1 MRYVA
6 AIATYLPCWGS
17 ARGRVAGGD
26 EDAVTL
32 AVEAG
37 RAAIDAA
44 YGGELAGGDLAAG
57 EAGTGGE
64 LAGGGGAAEA
74 GGVQR
79 VVLVSR
85 ELPLLEGGNAAV
97 LLAGLGLDPEIEVS
111 ERLGGAPAA
120 LDALTSAPPGTLV
133 IAADVQPAAG
143 GAAALVADSG
153 LQVTPTA
160 RLARSLPVRTRSAA
174 GEVHDYG
181 DPRLLR
187 ERGVLASL
195 ATLGGDGEKPL
206 ALAGVDARQA
216 AAVCAGQPPALPTTG
231 ASSALF
237 ALAVLAESR
246 ASGPLF
252 AAEQATVSGVQ
263 VGGGVALVRRAE
275 PAARPAPATTFT
287 PGKEIPVSLAA
298 YDRAFTAKVRFE
310 AGRQAATG
318 ELDFPPRYR
327 VGTDGTLHTDYTLV
341 PLPRTGTVY
350 TGVTVRI
357 PVPGLRTPYS
367 LVIVE
372 LDEVGVRV
380 LAPVTGA
387 APGAAQIGDRGRMVL
402 RRVAVR
408 SGVPDYGYAF
418 CPWTVSEGAA
428 QARSGA

>member
-1 MRYVA
+1 MTHVA
-6 AIATYLPCWGS
+6 AIGTYLPCWGS

-44 YGGELAGGDLAAG
+44 HGGELAGGELAGGELAGGDLA
-57 EAGTGGE
+57 
-64 LAGGGGAAEA
+64 GGGAGA

-120 LDALTSAPPGTLV
+120 LDALTSARPWTLV
-133 IAADVQPAAG
+133 IAADVQPFAG
-143 GAAALVADSG
+143 AAAALVAGSG
-153 LQVTPTA
+153 LHVVPVA
-160 RLARSLPVRTRSAA
+160 RLARSLPVRTRSAT

-187 ERGVLASL
+187 ERGLLASL
-195 ATLGGDGEKPL
+195 AALAGSGAGEKPL
-206 ALAGVDARQA
+206 ALAGVDAKQA

-237 ALAVLAESR
+237 ALAALAESR
-246 ASGPLF
+246 SSGPLF
-252 AAEQATVSGVQ
+252 AAEQATVSGVR

-275 PAARPAPATTFT
+275 PTARPAPASTFT

-310 AGRQAATG
+310 AGRQAGTG

-327 VGTDGTLHTDYTLV
+327 VGKDGTLHTDYTLV

-357 PVPGLRTPYS
+357 PVPGLPTPYS

-387 APGAAQIGDRGRMVL
+387 APGTAQIGDRGRMVL

-418 CPWTVSEGAA
+418 CPQEAA
-428 QARSGA
+428 QTGSGA

>member
-1 MRYVA
+1 MTHVA

-26 EDAVTL
+26 EDVVTL

-44 YGGELAGGDLAAG
+44 DDGDVAGSDVAGGS
-57 EAGTGGE
+57 
-64 LAGGGGAAEA
+64 AGGGAGA

-120 LDALTSAPPGTLV
+120 LDALASARPRTLV
-133 IAADVQPAAG
+133 IAADVQPFAG
-143 GAAALVADSG
+143 AAAALVASSG
-153 LQVTPTA
+153 LGVVPVA

-187 ERGVLASL
+187 ERGALASL
-195 ATLGGDGEKPL
+195 TALAAGADKPL

-216 AAVCAGQPPALPTTG
+216 AAVCAGQPPTLPTTG
-231 ASSALF
+231 ASSAFF
-237 ALAVLAESR
+237 ALAALAQARSP
-246 ASGPLF
+246 GPLF

-263 VGGGVALVRRAE
+263 VGDGVAVVRRVE
-275 PAARPAPATTFT
+275 PAARPLPATTLT

-298 YDRAFTAKVRFE
+298 YDRAFSAKVRFE
-310 AGRQAATG
+310 ASRQAGTG

-327 VGTDGTLHTDYTLV
+327 VGTDGSLHTDYTLV

-350 TGVTVRI
+350 TGVTIRI
-357 PVPGLRTPYS
+357 PVPGLATPYS

-372 LDEVGVRV
+372 LDDVGVRV
-380 LAPVTGA
+380 LARVTGTA
-387 APGAAQIGDRGRMVL
+387 AGTVNIGDRGRMVL
-402 RRVAVR
+402 RLVAVR

-418 CPWTVSEGAA
+418 CPEEAA
-428 QARSGA
+428 QTGSGA

>member
-1 MRYVA
+1 MTHVS

-44 YGGELAGGDLAAG
+44 FDGD
-57 EAGTGGE
+57 
-64 LAGGGGAAEA
+64 
-74 GGVQR
+74 VQR

-120 LDALTSAPPGTLV
+120 LDALSSARPRTLV
-133 IAADVQPAAG
+133 IAADVQPFAG
-143 GAAALVADSG
+143 AAAALVADSG
-153 LQVTPTA
+153 LTVTPVA

-187 ERGVLASL
+187 ERGVLASVSAL
-195 ATLGGDGEKPL
+195 AAEGADKPL

-216 AAVCAGQPPALPTTG
+216 AAVCAGQPATLPTTG

-237 ALAVLAESR
+237 ALAALAESR
-246 ASGPLF
+246 SAGPLF
-252 AAEQATVSGVQ
+252 AAEQATVTGVL
-263 VGGGVALVRRAE
+263 VGDGVAVVRRVE
-275 PAARPAPATTFT
+275 PAARPLPASTFT

-298 YDRAFTAKVRFE
+298 YDRAFSAKVRFE
-310 AGRQAATG
+310 AGRQAGTG

-357 PVPGLRTPYS
+357 PVPGLPTPYS

-372 LDEVGVRV
+372 LDGVDVRV
-380 LAPVTGA
+380 LARVTGA
-387 APGAAQIGDRGRMVL
+387 PPGAVAIGDRGRMVL
-402 RRVAVR
+402 RLVAVR

-418 CPWTVSEGAA
+418 CPQEAA
-428 QARSGA
+428 A

>member
-1 MRYVA
+1 MTHVA

-17 ARGRVAGGD
+17 ARGRVASGD

-44 YGGELAGGDLAAG
+44 GASGPA
-57 EAGTGGE
+57 
-64 LAGGGGAAEA
+64 GGAAVT
-74 GGVQR
+74 GDVQR

-97 LLAGLGLDPEIEVS
+97 LLAGLGLDPEIEVA
-111 ERLGGAPAA
+111 ERLGGAAAA
-120 LDALTSAPPGTLV
+120 LDALTSARPRTLV
-133 IAADVQPAAG
+133 IAADLQPFAG
-143 GAAALVADSG
+143 AAAALVAGSG
-153 LQVTPTA
+153 LRVVPSA
-160 RLARSLPVRTRSAA
+160 RLARSLPVRTRSAD

-195 ATLGGDGEKPL
+195 ASLAADKPL
-206 ALAGVDARQA
+206 ALAGAGAKQA
-216 AAVCAGQPPALPTTG
+216 AAVCAGQPPTLPTTG

-237 ALAVLAESR
+237 ALAALAESR
-246 ASGPLF
+246 SSGPLF
-252 AAEQATVSGVQ
+252 AADQATVSGVQ
-263 VGGGVALVRRAE
+263 VGDGTALVRRLE
-275 PAARPAPATTFT
+275 PAARPAPASTFT

-298 YDRAFTAKVRFE
+298 YDRAFSAKVRFE

-327 VGTDGTLHTDYTLV
+327 VGQDGSLHTDYTLV

-357 PVPGLRTPYS
+357 PVPGLSTPYS

-372 LDEVGVRV
+372 LDEVGVRA

-387 APGAAQIGDRGRMVL
+387 PPGTVRIGDRGRMVL

-418 CPWTVSEGAA
+418 CPEEAA
-428 QARSGA
+428 

>member
-1 MRYVA
+1 MTHVS

-44 YGGELAGGDLAAG
+44 FGGDAADDDV
-57 EAGTGGE
+57 
-64 LAGGGGAAEA
+64 AGGGSAGGGSAGDGSAGADGAAGA

-120 LDALTSAPPGTLV
+120 LDALTSARTRTLV
-133 IAADVQPAAG
+133 IAADLQPFAG
-143 GAAALVADSG
+143 AAAALVAGSG
-153 LQVTPTA
+153 LPVTPVA

-174 GEVHDYG
+174 GQVHDYG

-195 ATLGGDGEKPL
+195 SALAAEGADKPL

-216 AAVCAGQPPALPTTG
+216 AAVCAGQPAALPTTG

-237 ALAVLAESR
+237 ALAALAESR
-246 ASGPLF
+246 AAGPLF
-252 AAEQATVSGVQ
+252 AAEQATVSGVL
-263 VGGGVALVRRAE
+263 VGDGVAVVRRVE
-275 PAARPAPATTFT
+275 PAARPLPASTCT

-298 YDRAFTAKVRFE
+298 YDRAFSAKVRFE
-310 AGRQAATG
+310 AGRQAGTG

-357 PVPGLRTPYS
+357 PVPGLPTPYS

-372 LDEVGVRV
+372 LDGVDVRV
-380 LAPVTGA
+380 LARVTGA
-387 APGAAQIGDRGRMVL
+387 SPGTVTIGDRGRMVL
-402 RRVAVR
+402 RLVAVR

-418 CPWTVSEGAA
+418 CPEGAA
-428 QARSGA
+428 A

>member
-1 MRYVA
+1 MTHVT

-17 ARGRVAGGD
+17 AQARVAGGD

-37 RAAIDAA
+37 RAAIGEMAGSVTGNGDAS
-44 YGGELAGGDLAAG
+44 
-57 EAGTGGE
+57 
-64 LAGGGGAAEA
+64 
-74 GGVQR
+74 GVQR

-85 ELPLLEGGNAAV
+85 DLPLLEGGNAAV

-120 LDALTSAPPGTLV
+120 LDALTSAAPWTLV
-133 IAADVQPAAG
+133 IAADMQPAGA
-143 GAAALVADSG
+143 AAALVADTG
-153 LQVTPTA
+153 LQVLPIA
-160 RLARSLPVRTRSAA
+160 RLARSLPVRTRDAT
-174 GEVHDYG
+174 GDVRDYG

-187 ERGVLASL
+187 ERGLLASL
-195 ATLGGDGEKPL
+195 ATLGTVSADKPL
-206 ALAGVDARQA
+206 ALAGVDAKQA

-237 ALAVLAESR
+237 ALAVLAQGRS
-246 ASGPLF
+246 SGPLF
-252 AAEQATVSGVQ
+252 AAEQATVSGAQ
-263 VGGGVALVRRAE
+263 VGDGLAAVRRQE
-275 PAARPAPATTFT
+275 PPARPVPKTTLT
-287 PGKEIPVSLAA
+287 PGKDIPVSLAA
-298 YDRAFTAKVRFE
+298 YDRAFEPKVRFE
-310 AGRQAATG
+310 AARQAETG

-327 VGTDGTLHTDYTLV
+327 VGQDGALHTGYTLV

-357 PVPGLRTPYS
+357 PVPGLPTPYS

-372 LDEVGVRV
+372 LDDVGVRV
-380 LAPVTGA
+380 LARVTGA
-387 APGAAQIGDRGRMVL
+387 EAGAVNIGDRGRMVL

-418 CPWTVSEGAA
+418 CPAGTEETGSRA
-428 QARSGA
+428 

>member
-1 MRYVA
+1 MTHVS

-17 ARGRVAGGD
+17 ASGRVAGGD

-44 YGGELAGGDLAAG
+44 F
-57 EAGTGGE
+57 
-64 LAGGGGAAEA
+64 

-120 LDALTSAPPGTLV
+120 LDELTSARPRTLV
-133 IAADVQPAAG
+133 IGADVQPFAG
-143 GAAALVADSG
+143 AAAALVADSG
-153 LQVTPTA
+153 LPVVPVA
-160 RLARSLPVRTRSAA
+160 RVARSLPVRTRSAA

-195 ATLGGDGEKPL
+195 AGLSALAAEGADKPL

-216 AAVCAGQPPALPTTG
+216 AAVCAGQPAALPTTG

-237 ALAVLAESR
+237 ALAALAESR
-246 ASGPLF
+246 AVGPLF

-263 VGGGVALVRRAE
+263 VGDGVALVRRVE
-275 PAARPAPATTFT
+275 PAARPLPASTFT

-298 YDRAFTAKVRFE
+298 YDRAFAAKVRFE
-310 AGRQAATG
+310 AGRQAGTG

-357 PVPGLRTPYS
+357 PVPGLPTPYS

-372 LDEVGVRV
+372 LDGVDVRV
-380 LAPVTGA
+380 LARVTGA
-387 APGAAQIGDRGRMVL
+387 SAGTVNIGDRGRMVL
-402 RRVAVR
+402 RLVAVR

-418 CPWTVSEGAA
+418 CPEEAA
-428 QARSGA
+428 A

>member
-1 MRYVA
+1 MTHVS

-37 RAAIDAA
+37 RAAI
-44 YGGELAGGDLAAG
+44 
-57 EAGTGGE
+57 EAVI
-64 LAGGGGAAEA
+64 GGAGAGA

-97 LLAGLGLDPEIEVS
+97 LLAALGLDPEIEVS

-120 LDALTSAPPGTLV
+120 LDALSSARPRTLV
-133 IAADVQPAAG
+133 IAADVQPFA
-143 GAAALVADSG
+143 GAAAALAAGSG
-153 LQVTPTA
+153 LPVTPVA

-174 GEVHDYG
+174 GQVHDYG

-187 ERGVLASL
+187 ERGVLASVSAL
-195 ATLGGDGEKPL
+195 AAEGADKPL

-216 AAVCAGQPPALPTTG
+216 AAVCAGQPATLPTTG

-237 ALAVLAESR
+237 ALAALAESR
-246 ASGPLF
+246 SAGPLF
-252 AAEQATVSGVQ
+252 AAEQATVTGVL
-263 VGGGVALVRRAE
+263 VGDGVAVVRRVE
-275 PAARPAPATTFT
+275 PAPRPLPASTFT

-298 YDRAFTAKVRFE
+298 YDRAFSAKVRFE
-310 AGRQAATG
+310 AGRQAGTG

-357 PVPGLRTPYS
+357 PVPGLATPYS

-372 LDEVGVRV
+372 LDGVDVRV
-380 LAPVTGA
+380 LARVTGA
-387 APGAAQIGDRGRMVL
+387 PPGTVTIGDRGRMVL
-402 RRVAVR
+402 RLVAVR

-418 CPWTVSEGAA
+418 CPQEAA
-428 QARSGA
+428 A

>member
-1 MRYVA
+1 MTHVA
-6 AIATYLPCWGS
+6 AIGTYLPCWGS

-44 YGGELAGGDLAAG
+44 HGGELAGGDLAAG
-57 EAGTGGE
+57 EAG
-64 LAGGGGAAEA
+64 AS
-74 GGVQR
+74 GVQR

-97 LLAGLGLDPEIEVS
+97 LLAGLGLDPEIEMS

-120 LDALTSAPPGTLV
+120 LDALTSARSRTLV
-133 IAADVQPAAG
+133 IAADVQPFAG
-143 GAAALVADSG
+143 AAAALVAGSG
-153 LQVTPTA
+153 LHVVPVA

-195 ATLGGDGEKPL
+195 ATLATLAGGDGEKPL

-237 ALAVLAESR
+237 ALAALAESGS
-246 ASGPLF
+246 SGPLF
-252 AAEQATVSGVQ
+252 AAEQATVSGVR
-263 VGGGVALVRRAE
+263 VGGGGAVGRGAG
-275 PAARPAPATTFT
+275 PAARPAPPRTVP
-287 PGKEIPVSLAA
+287 PGKGTPVCVAA
-298 YDRAFTAKVRFE
+298 SGRAFRAKVRFE

-357 PVPGLRTPYS
+357 PVPGLLTPYS

-387 APGAAQIGDRGRMVL
+387 APGTAQIGDRGRMVL

-418 CPWTVSEGAA
+418 CPQEAA
-428 QARSGA
+428 QTGSGA

>member
-1 MRYVA
+1 MTYVA

-37 RAAIDAA
+37 RGAIGTADE
-44 YGGELAGGDLAAG
+44 GVPDL
-57 EAGTGGE
+57 
-64 LAGGGGAAEA
+64 GADGQ
-74 GGVQR
+74 GGVRR

-97 LLAGLGLDPEIEVS
+97 LLGGLGLDPGTEVT

-143 GAAALVADSG
+143 GAAALVAGSG
-153 LQVTPTA
+153 LQVTPAA

-187 ERGVLASL
+187 ERGVPASL
-195 ATLGGDGEKPL
+195 AQLTADSTDKPI
-206 ALAGVDARQA
+206 ALAGVDSRQA
-216 AAVCAGQPPALPTTG
+216 AALCAGQPAALPTTG

-237 ALAVLAESR
+237 ALAALAESR
-246 ASGPLF
+246 SPGLLL
-252 AAEQATVSGVQ
+252 AAEQATLSGVQ
-263 VGGGVALVRRAE
+263 VGDGAAQVRRVE
-275 PAARPAPATTFT
+275 PPAQPPATGTFT
-287 PGKEIPVSLAA
+287 PGKEIPISLAA

-310 AGRQAATG
+310 AGQQAATG

-327 VGTDGTLHTDYTLV
+327 VGPDGALHTDYTLV

-357 PVPGLRTPYS
+357 PVPGLETPYS

-372 LDEVGVRV
+372 LDDVGVRV
-380 LAPVTGA
+380 LARVTGA
-387 APGAAQIGDRGRMVL
+387 APGTVGIGDRGRMVL

-408 SGVPDYGYAF
+408 SGVPDYGYSF
-418 CPWTVSEGAA
+418 CPGDCLGEA
-428 QARSGA
+428 QEKTQTRSGA

>member
-1 MRYVA
+1 MTHVA
-6 AIATYLPCWGS
+6 AIGTYLPCWGS

-44 YGGELAGGDLAAG
+44 PGGELAGG
-57 EAGTGGE
+57 
-64 LAGGGGAAEA
+64 
-74 GGVQR
+74 VQQ

-97 LLAGLGLDPEIEVS
+97 LLAGLELDPEIEVS

-120 LDALTSAPPGTLV
+120 LDALTSARARTLV
-133 IAADVQPAAG
+133 IAADVQPFAG
-143 GAAALVADSG
+143 AAAALVAGSG
-153 LQVTPTA
+153 LPVVPVA
-160 RLARSLPVRTRSAA
+160 RLARSLPVRTRSAT

-195 ATLGGDGEKPL
+195 AALAAGGADKPL
-206 ALAGVDARQA
+206 ALAGVDTKQA
-216 AAVCAGQPPALPTTG
+216 AAVCAGQPPTLPTTG

-237 ALAVLAESR
+237 ALAALAESR
-246 ASGPLF
+246 STGPLF
-252 AAEQATVSGVQ
+252 AAEQATMSGVQ
-263 VGGGVALVRRAE
+263 VGSGVALVRRAE
-275 PAARPAPATTFT
+275 PAAQPAPARTFT

-298 YDRAFTAKVRFE
+298 YDRAFAAKVRFE
-310 AGRQAATG
+310 AGRQAGTG

-327 VGTDGTLHTDYTLV
+327 VGQDGTLHTDYTLV

-357 PVPGLRTPYS
+357 PVPGLPTPYS

-387 APGAAQIGDRGRMVL
+387 SPGTTPIGDRGRMVL

-418 CPWTVSEGAA
+418 CPDKPEEAGA
-428 QARSGA
+428 

>member
-1 MRYVA
+1 MTHVS

-44 YGGELAGGDLAAG
+44 FGGDLAG
-57 EAGTGGE
+57 
-64 LAGGGGAAEA
+64 A

-120 LDALTSAPPGTLV
+120 LDALTSARPRTLV
-133 IAADVQPAAG
+133 IGADVQPFA
-143 GAAALVADSG
+143 GAAAAVVADSG
-153 LQVTPTA
+153 LPVVPVA
-160 RLARSLPVRTRSAA
+160 RVARSLPVRTRSAA

-195 ATLGGDGEKPL
+195 VGLFALAPEGADKPL

-216 AAVCAGQPPALPTTG
+216 AAVCAGQPAALPTTG

-237 ALAVLAESR
+237 ALAALAESR
-246 ASGPLF
+246 AAGPLV
-252 AAEQATVSGVQ
+252 AAEQATISGVQ
-263 VGGGVALVRRAE
+263 VGDGVALVRRVE
-275 PAARPAPATTFT
+275 PAARPLPASTFT

-298 YDRAFTAKVRFE
+298 YDRAFSAKVRFE
-310 AGRQAATG
+310 AGRQAGTG

-327 VGTDGTLHTDYTLV
+327 VGTDGALHTDYTLV

-357 PVPGLRTPYS
+357 PVPGLPTPYS

-372 LDEVGVRV
+372 LDGVDVRV
-380 LAPVTGA
+380 LARVTGA
-387 APGAAQIGDRGRMVL
+387 SAGTVNIGDRGRMVL
-402 RRVAVR
+402 RLVAVR

-418 CPWTVSEGAA
+418 CPEEAA
-428 QARSGA
+428 A

>member
-1 MRYVA
+1 MTHVS

-37 RAAIDAA
+37 RAAIGTADEGVA
-44 YGGELAGGDLAAG
+44 DLG
-57 EAGTGGE
+57 SDGQ
-64 LAGGGGAAEA
+64 GA
-74 GGVQR
+74 VRR

-97 LLAGLGLDPEIEVS
+97 LLAGLGLDPGIEVS

-120 LDALTSAPPGTLV
+120 LDALTSARPRTLV
-133 IAADVQPAAG
+133 IAADVRPFAG
-143 GAAALVADSG
+143 AAAALVADSG
-153 LQVTPTA
+153 LHVVPVA

-195 ATLGGDGEKPL
+195 ASLATLADGDGEKPL
-206 ALAGVDARQA
+206 ALAGVDAKQA
-216 AAVCAGQPPALPTTG
+216 AAVCAGQPPSLPTTG

-237 ALAVLAESR
+237 ALAALAESR
-246 ASGPLF
+246 SSGPLF
-252 AAEQATVSGVQ
+252 AAEQATVSGVR
-263 VGGGVALVRRAE
+263 VGGGAALVRRAE
-275 PAARPAPATTFT
+275 PAARPAPASTFT

-357 PVPGLRTPYS
+357 PVPGLPTPYS

-387 APGAAQIGDRGRMVL
+387 APGTAQIGDRGRMVL

-418 CPWTVSEGAA
+418 CPQEAA
-428 QARSGA
+428 QTGSGA

>member
-1 MRYVA
+1 
-6 AIATYLPCWGS
+6 
-17 ARGRVAGGD
+17 
-26 EDAVTL
+26 
-32 AVEAG
+32 
-37 RAAIDAA
+37 
-44 YGGELAGGDLAAG
+44 
-57 EAGTGGE
+57 
-64 LAGGGGAAEA
+64 
-74 GGVQR
+74 VQR

-97 LLAGLGLDPEIEVS
+97 LLAGLGLSPEIEVS

-120 LDALTSAPPGTLV
+120 LDALTSARPRTLV
-133 IAADVQPAAG
+133 IAADVQPFAG
-143 GAAALVADSG
+143 AAAALVAGPG
-153 LQVTPTA
+153 LHVVPAA

-174 GEVHDYG
+174 GEIHDYG

-195 ATLGGDGEKPL
+195 AALTADGADKPL

-237 ALAVLAESR
+237 ALAALAESR

-263 VGGGVALVRRAE
+263 VGDGAALVRRLE
-275 PAARPAPATTFT
+275 PAARPVPASTLT

-298 YDRAFTAKVRFE
+298 YDRAFSAKVRFE

-327 VGTDGTLHTDYTLV
+327 VGQDGTLHTDYTLV

-350 TGVTVRI
+350 TGVTVRV
-357 PVPGLRTPYS
+357 PVPGLSTPYS

-372 LDEVGVRV
+372 LDDVGVRV

-387 APGAAQIGDRGRMVL
+387 SPGTVHIGDRGRMVL

-418 CPWTVSEGAA
+418 CPEEAA
-428 QARSGA
+428 A

>member
-1 MRYVA
+1 MTHVA
-6 AIATYLPCWGS
+6 AIGTYLPCWGS

-44 YGGELAGGDLAAG
+44 DGGDPAGGG
-57 EAGTGGE
+57 
-64 LAGGGGAAEA
+64 LAGGGEAAG

-120 LDALTSAPPGTLV
+120 LDALTSARPWTLV
-133 IAADVQPAAG
+133 IAADVQPFAG
-143 GAAALVADSG
+143 AAAALVAGSG
-153 LQVTPTA
+153 LQVVPAA
-160 RLARSLPVRTRSAA
+160 RLARSLPVRTRSAT

-195 ATLGGDGEKPL
+195 ASLASLAASGADKPL
-206 ALAGVDARQA
+206 ALAGVDAKQA

-237 ALAVLAESR
+237 ALAALAESR
-246 ASGPLF
+246 SSGPLF
-252 AAEQATVSGVQ
+252 AAEQATVSGVR
-263 VGGGVALVRRAE
+263 VGDGVALVGRAE
-275 PAARPAPATTFT
+275 PAVRPVPASTFT

-298 YDRAFTAKVRFE
+298 YDRAFSAKVRFE
-310 AGRQAATG
+310 AGRQAETG

-327 VGTDGTLHTDYTLV
+327 VGQDGTLHTDYTLV

-357 PVPGLRTPYS
+357 PVPGLPTPYS

-387 APGAAQIGDRGRMVL
+387 APGTAQIGDRGRMVL

-418 CPWTVSEGAA
+418 CPDKPEEAA
-428 QARSGA
+428 A

>member
-1 MRYVA
+1 MTHVS

-17 ARGRVAGGD
+17 ARGRIAGGD

-37 RAAIDAA
+37 RAAIEAA
-44 YGGELAGGDLAAG
+44 DDGADWAGGR
-57 EAGTGGE
+57 E
-64 LAGGGGAAEA
+64 AGGGGGLVGG

-120 LDALTSAPPGTLV
+120 LDALTSAPPQTLV
-133 IAADVQPAAG
+133 IAADVQPFA
-143 GAAALVADSG
+143 GAAAVLVAGSG
-153 LQVTPTA
+153 LPVVPVA
-160 RLARSLPVRTRSAA
+160 RVARSLPVRTRSPA
-174 GEVHDYG
+174 GQVHDYG

-195 ATLGGDGEKPL
+195 AALSSLAAEGADKPL

-237 ALAVLAESR
+237 ALAALAESR
-246 ASGPLF
+246 SAGPLF
-252 AAEQATVSGVQ
+252 AADQATVSGVQ
-263 VGGGVALVRRAE
+263 VGDGVAVVRRVE
-275 PAARPAPATTFT
+275 PAARPLPASTFT

-298 YDRAFTAKVRFE
+298 YDRAFSAKVRFE
-310 AGRQAATG
+310 ASRQAETG

-327 VGTDGTLHTDYTLV
+327 IGTDGALHTDYTLV
-341 PLPRTGTVY
+341 SLPRTGTVY

-357 PVPGLRTPYS
+357 PVPGLATPYS

-372 LDEVGVRV
+372 LDGVDVRV
-380 LAPVTGA
+380 LARVTGA
-387 APGAAQIGDRGRMVL
+387 SPGAVTIGDRGRMVL
-402 RRVAVR
+402 RLVAVR

-418 CPWTVSEGAA
+418 CPEEAA
-428 QARSGA
+428 A

>member
-1 MRYVA
+1 MTHVA

-37 RAAIDAA
+37 RAAIGAA
-44 YGGELAGGDLAAG
+44 DGVDSV
-57 EAGTGGE
+57 
-64 LAGGGGAAEA
+64 GGGSA

-97 LLAGLGLDPEIEVS
+97 LLAGLGLNPEIEVS

-120 LDALTSAPPGTLV
+120 LDALTSARPRTLV
-133 IAADVQPAAG
+133 IAVDVQPFAG
-143 GAAALVADSG
+143 AAAALVAGPG
-153 LQVTPTA
+153 LHVVPAA

-174 GEVHDYG
+174 GEIHDYG

-195 ATLGGDGEKPL
+195 AALTADGADKPL

-237 ALAVLAESR
+237 ALAALAESR

-263 VGGGVALVRRAE
+263 VGDGAALVRRLE
-275 PAARPAPATTFT
+275 PAARPVPASTFT

-298 YDRAFTAKVRFE
+298 YDRAFSAKVRFE

-327 VGTDGTLHTDYTLV
+327 VGQDGSLHTDYTLV

-350 TGVTVRI
+350 TGVTVRV
-357 PVPGLRTPYS
+357 PVPGLPTPYS

-372 LDEVGVRV
+372 LDDVGVRV

-387 APGAAQIGDRGRMVL
+387 SPGSVQIGDRGRMVL

-418 CPWTVSEGAA
+418 CPEEAA
-428 QARSGA
+428 A

>member
-1 MRYVA
+1 MTHVA

-37 RAAIDAA
+37 RAAIDVAD
-44 YGGELAGGDLAAG
+44 GGDSG
-57 EAGTGGE
+57 GGREAG
-64 LAGGGGAAEA
+64 AGGGETGA

-120 LDALTSAPPGTLV
+120 LDALTSARPQTLV
-133 IAADVQPAAG
+133 IAADVQPFAG
-143 GAAALVADSG
+143 AAAALVAGSG
-153 LQVTPTA
+153 LHVVPVA
-160 RLARSLPVRTRSAA
+160 RLARSLPVRTRSAT

-195 ATLGGDGEKPL
+195 AALDAGADKPL

-216 AAVCAGQPPALPTTG
+216 AAVCAGQPAALPTTG

-237 ALAVLAESR
+237 ALAALAESR
-246 ASGPLF
+246 SSGPLF

-263 VGGGVALVRRAE
+263 VGDGVALVRRVE
-275 PAARPAPATTFT
+275 PAARPLPASTLT

-298 YDRAFTAKVRFE
+298 YDRAFSAKVRFE

-357 PVPGLRTPYS
+357 PVPGLPTPYS

-372 LDEVGVRV
+372 LDGVDVRV
-380 LAPVTGA
+380 LARVTD
-387 APGAAQIGDRGRMVL
+387 APAGTVNIGDRGRMVL

-418 CPWTVSEGAA
+418 CPEEAA
-428 QARSGA
+428 A

>member
-1 MRYVA
+1 MTYVA

-17 ARGRVAGGD
+17 ATGRVAGGD

-37 RAAIDAA
+37 RAAIGAA
-44 YGGELAGGDLAAG
+44 DDGAPVDGAPVDGG
-57 EAGTGGE
+57 EAGP
-64 LAGGGGAAEA
+64 AS
-74 GGVQR
+74 VQW

-85 ELPLLEGGNAAV
+85 EPPLLEGGNAAV

-120 LDALTSAPPGTLV
+120 LDALTSARPRTLV
-133 IAADVQPAAG
+133 IAADVQPFAG
-143 GAAALVADSG
+143 AAAALVADSG
-153 LQVTPTA
+153 LHVVAAA

-195 ATLGGDGEKPL
+195 AALTADGADKPL

-216 AAVCAGQPPALPTTG
+216 AAVCAGQPPTLPTTG

-237 ALAVLAESR
+237 ALAALAESR
-246 ASGPLF
+246 SPGPLF

-263 VGGGVALVRRAE
+263 VGDGIALVRRLE
-275 PAARPAPATTFT
+275 PAARPVPASTLT
-287 PGKEIPVSLAA
+287 PGKEIPISLAA

-327 VGTDGTLHTDYTLV
+327 VGQDGTLRTDYTLV

-357 PVPGLRTPYS
+357 PVPGLPTPYS

-372 LDEVGVRV
+372 LDGVDVRV
-380 LAPVTGA
+380 LAQVTGA
-387 APGAAQIGDRGRMVL
+387 PPGTVEIGDRGRMVL

-418 CPWTVSEGAA
+418 CPQEPEEPARTGRAA
-428 QARSGA
+428 

>member
-1 MRYVA
+1 MTHVA

-17 ARGRVAGGD
+17 AKGRVAGGD

-37 RAAIDAA
+37 RAAIGAA
-44 YGGELAGGDLAAG
+44 DGVDSV
-57 EAGTGGE
+57 
-64 LAGGGGAAEA
+64 GGGSA

-97 LLAGLGLDPEIEVS
+97 LLAGLGLNPEIEVT

-120 LDALTSAPPGTLV
+120 LDALTSARPRTLV
-133 IAADVQPAAG
+133 IAADVQPFAG
-143 GAAALVADSG
+143 AAAALVAGPG
-153 LQVTPTA
+153 LHVVPAA

-174 GEVHDYG
+174 GEIHDYG

-195 ATLGGDGEKPL
+195 AALTADGADKPL

-237 ALAVLAESR
+237 ALAALAESR

-263 VGGGVALVRRAE
+263 VGDGAALVRRLE
-275 PAARPAPATTFT
+275 PAARPVPASTLT

-298 YDRAFTAKVRFE
+298 YDRAFSAKVRFE

-327 VGTDGTLHTDYTLV
+327 VGQDGSLHTDYTLV

-350 TGVTVRI
+350 TGVTVRV
-357 PVPGLRTPYS
+357 PVPGLSTPYS

-372 LDEVGVRV
+372 LDDVGVRV

-387 APGAAQIGDRGRMVL
+387 SPGTVHIGDRGRMVL

-418 CPWTVSEGAA
+418 CPEEAA
-428 QARSGA
+428 A